1 MSLTTY
7 DAEAREDITDA
18 ERLRLIIEEIETIL
32 ADLTQR
38 IERLENA

>member
-7 DAEAREDITDA
+7 TAESREDITDA

-38 IERLENA
+38 LERLENA